1 MISIKRLMR
10 SKLEDMWLK
19 LELGTT
25 VLVFKSDE
33 IYKLKRHQA
42 ILSIDSNIQ
51 GQCKADISKI
61 KNQQLKI

>member
-1 MISIKRLMR
+1 MR

-33 IYKLKRHQA
+33 MYKLQRHQG
-42 ILSIDSNIQ
+42 ILSIDSSIQ
-51 GQCKADISKI
+51 SQCKADLSKI